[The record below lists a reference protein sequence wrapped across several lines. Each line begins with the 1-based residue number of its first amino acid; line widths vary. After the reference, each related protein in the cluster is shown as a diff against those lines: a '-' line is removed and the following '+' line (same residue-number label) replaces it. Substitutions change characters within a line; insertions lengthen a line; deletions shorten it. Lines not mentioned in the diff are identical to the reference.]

1 MNYSLWIGRVITGL
15 ISVLQAST
23 LRDRLYTLESRVEL
37 LEVAIN
43 DIERINANSS
53 NPNSLISG
61 ICTRVRS

>member
-1 MNYSLWIGRVITGL
+1 MNYSLWLSRLLSGL
-15 ISVLQAST
+15 ISVAQAST
-23 LRDRLYTLESRVEL
+23 LRDRYYTLEQRVEL

-43 DIERINANSS
+43 DIERINANSA

>member
-15 ISVLQAST
+15 ISVAQAST
-23 LRDRLYTLESRVEL
+23 LRDRYYTLEQRVEL

-61 ICTRVRS
+61 ICSRVRS

>member
-43 DIERINANSS
+43 DIERINANSA